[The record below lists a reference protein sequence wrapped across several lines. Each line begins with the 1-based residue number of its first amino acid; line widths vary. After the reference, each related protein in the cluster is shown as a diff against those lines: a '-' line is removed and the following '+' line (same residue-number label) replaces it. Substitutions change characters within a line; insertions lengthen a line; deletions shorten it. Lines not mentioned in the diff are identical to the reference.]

1 MILGYPAAVIPTG
14 EHPANAKC
22 RRGIH
27 PPFSACKTTPAV
39 RKIHLIF
46 PTAFTG
52 CNTLHFALQ
61 SRVPDVPSG
70 LPYGRAYALLSYA
83 LRLRIKE
90 CRGDGY
96 GSCKGVSQNNRH
108 HRHQPSPLWEIT
120 RRRKEDDELCPMQ
133 SCVSRNAKR
142 AALQLANA
150 TMSGRKKP
158 TKAIQDRKSTRLNS
172 SHR

>member
-1 MILGYPAAVIPTG
+1 MRDGHVGYDGVFGIPPVTVTVMRNVCKFVSSALRMTVGDGYFWIPRNCHPTG

-70 LPYGRAYALLSYA
+70 LP
-83 LRLRIKE
+83 
-90 CRGDGY
+90 
-96 GSCKGVSQNNRH
+96 
-108 HRHQPSPLWEIT
+108 
-120 RRRKEDDELCPMQ
+120 
-133 SCVSRNAKR
+133 
-142 AALQLANA
+142 
-150 TMSGRKKP
+150 
-158 TKAIQDRKSTRLNS
+158 
-172 SHR
+172 

>member
-1 MILGYPAAVIPTG
+1 MTAVTAVTVILGYPAAVIPTG

-61 SRVPDVPSG
+61 RAVCQTFPLDSLKAG
-70 LPYGRAYALLSYA
+70 L
-83 LRLRIKE
+83 
-90 CRGDGY
+90 
-96 GSCKGVSQNNRH
+96 
-108 HRHQPSPLWEIT
+108 SP
-120 RRRKEDDELCPMQ
+120 CYPAP
-133 SCVSRNAKR
+133 C
-142 AALQLANA
+142 
-150 TMSGRKKP
+150 GFG
-158 TKAIQDRKSTRLNS
+158 
-172 SHR
+172 